1 MTPYLP
7 HEKNAKRKSL
17 ERIKIHQKKFFE
29 FVSAVH
35 PDDVDYFN
43 YMKFKDKT
51 HKLHVSQKL
60 NGIDKTRYMHTIC
73 EAIEEFSQKPNSAII
88 ARKGIFDYE
97 RVPANGYP
105 TTGPNQTPFDV
116 AFEFFIKS
124 QSIRS
129 LKPLYSKWSKAKLV
143 EKKVSHNATKDWYIE
158 KTKPLFQRESIHTA
172 KTLWDAVGDLSFHDA
187 GGLGFKHTEVTKS
200 HILGLMHTLDLLAV
214 ARGEPP
220 LPQHTDF
227 AGNYLIAQVLIS

>member
-1 MTPYLP
+1 
-7 HEKNAKRKSL
+7 
-17 ERIKIHQKKFFE
+17 
-29 FVSAVH
+29 
-35 PDDVDYFN
+35 
-43 YMKFKDKT
+43 
-51 HKLHVSQKL
+51 
-60 NGIDKTRYMHTIC
+60 
-73 EAIEEFSQKPNSAII
+73 
-88 ARKGIFDYE
+88 
-97 RVPANGYP
+97 
-105 TTGPNQTPFDV
+105 
-116 AFEFFIKS
+116 
-124 QSIRS
+124 
-129 LKPLYSKWSKAKLV
+129 LYSKWSKAKLV